1 MRLKKGRRLINRAVV
16 CQKLICTF
24 VFLFVVLGALSASAV
39 AHEVSRQ
46 TAVVD
51 VVREVGPAVVNI
63 RTEQIVQRGGTQMFG
78 FGASLFEEFFRGFS
92 TPRFYKT
99 QSLGSG
105 VIIDPRGYVL
115 TNTHVVEQAS
125 KIYVALDG
133 EQKEIEAKLVGV
145 HERLDLAVVQI
156 AGDPPFPYLE
166 MGKSSD
172 LLLGETVIAI
182 GNPLG
187 LGSSVTTGVV
197 SSTHRR
203 VPMPGGQVGHFIQTD
218 ALINP
223 GNSGG
228 PLLNTRGDLIGINTA
243 IARQAQGI
251 GFSIPIDMVART
263 ASDLIQCGEVRK
275 SYLGVMPGT
284 VSQLLVRDRGVGGTL
299 VTEVDSGSP
308 AQKGG
313 ISVADVILSLD
324 GMIIESPEEMMQ
336 LLDSYTPD
344 DQIRFHLLRG
354 NDEIDVYVD
363 LAPFPEHYG
372 LRYAAHLFGF
382 EVRDSVHGVIVSQ
395 VHSNSAADAAGLNGG
410 DRVAEVDGV
419 RIKTVGDYEQVFLE
433 RIGLMPLQFLIVRG
447 DRGYYLN
454 LP

>member
-1 MRLKKGRRLINRAVV
+1 
-16 CQKLICTF
+16 
-24 VFLFVVLGALSASAV
+24 
-39 AHEVSRQ
+39 
-46 TAVVD
+46 
-51 VVREVGPAVVNI
+51 
-63 RTEQIVQRGGTQMFG
+63 
-78 FGASLFEEFFRGFS
+78 
-92 TPRFYKT
+92 
-99 QSLGSG
+99 
-105 VIIDPRGYVL
+105 
-115 TNTHVVEQAS
+115 
-125 KIYVALDG
+125 
-133 EQKEIEAKLVGV
+133 
-145 HERLDLAVVQI
+145 
-156 AGDPPFPYLE
+156 
-166 MGKSSD
+166 
-172 LLLGETVIAI
+172 
-182 GNPLG
+182 
-187 LGSSVTTGVV
+187 
-197 SSTHRR
+197 
-203 VPMPGGQVGHFIQTD
+203 MPGGQVGHFIQTD